1 MQPMNLRLFSLQA
14 WVGLMLFMATNRA
27 EALIIRG
34 YDPNE
39 QTPFARSW
47 GVPFQAV
54 ENGSFPHGASKFR
67 DVMWPAHDP
76 SVAVGDQQW
85 HRQLALVSPLHFV
98 TATHYPIPLG
108 WKMDYFDAAG
118 KVQQRTMVALQPIL
132 NAAGKSTDLSIGTLD
147 SPVESQGFAVLNLPS
162 QTDYMGK
169 PLLVFGTVSL
179 AGTGTIEGFGSP
191 SDSQLK
197 DTVCAYFNY
206 LENGKGASDC
216 KFNSGDSGS
225 PSFVMEAGRPALVGV
240 HADIHTVGNKTI
252 NYDTFVPAYLEQ
264 LDAVMAAKGYNIR
277 RFHAEPAS
285 VSLPSIT
292 MSAPLRRQKPGV
304 ISIPVQNTG
313 KGIARNL
320 KILIKC
326 SHSPD
331 TVSGGGWVCEN
342 VASGEWICRRGQL
355 GEGAKSPLTLE
366 WWMIPAAKL
375 AIHTSLSHDATS
387 APSDRNDTLAITS
400 D

>member
-1 MQPMNLRLFSLQA
+1 MRLFYREA
-14 WVGLMLFMATNRA
+14 RVCLMLLLATNGA

-54 ENGSFPHGASKFR
+54 ENGSFPHDASKFR
-67 DVMWPAHDP
+67 DIMWPAHDP

-98 TATHYPIPLG
+98 TANHYPIPLG
-108 WKMDYFDAAG
+108 WKMEYFDGAG

-132 NAAGKSTDLSIGTLD
+132 NAAGKSTDLSIGTL
-147 SPVESQGFAVLNLPS
+147 SAPVESQGFPILNLPNPS
-162 QTDYMGK
+162 DYVGK

-179 AGTGTIEGFGSP
+179 AGTGKLHGFGVP
-191 SDSQLK
+191 SEPKFSH
-197 DTVCAYFNY
+197 TVCAYFEY
-206 LENGKGASDC
+206 LENGSGASDC

-225 PSFVMEAGRPALVGV
+225 PSFVMVAGRPALVGV
-240 HADIHTVGNKTI
+240 HTDANTAGNKTT

-264 LDAVMAAKGYNIR
+264 LDAVMAASGYNIR

-285 VSLPSIT
+285 LSVASLT
-292 MSAPLRRQKPGV
+292 KSAPLLHQKPGILSV
-304 ISIPVQNTG
+304 PIQNTG

-320 KILIKC
+320 KIRIKC
-326 SHSPD
+326 STPPD
-331 TVSGGGWVCEN
+331 SVSGSGWICEKKTS
-342 VASGEWICRRGQL
+342 AEWICRRGQL
-355 GEGAKSPLTLE
+355 GSGDKSPLTLE
-366 WWMIPAAKL
+366 WRMIPAAAKL
-375 AIHTSLSHDATS
+375 AIHTALSHDAG
-387 APSDRNDTLAITS
+387 SDSSERDDHFAIAS
-400 D
+400 E